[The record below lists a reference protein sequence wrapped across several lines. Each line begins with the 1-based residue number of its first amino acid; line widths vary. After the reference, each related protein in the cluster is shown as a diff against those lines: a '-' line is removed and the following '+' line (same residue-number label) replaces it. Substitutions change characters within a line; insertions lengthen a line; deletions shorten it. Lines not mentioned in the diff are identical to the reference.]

1 MEESIERYVME
12 IVHEQINRKQ
22 GTDNITRNFLRFLS
36 SSCGLVEVI
45 EALDL
50 FMSVTISALTIL
62 LKFKIL
68 AHHRLK
74 GFFGPP
80 FPISVKFFF

>member
-1 MEESIERYVME
+1 MKFTNIHKLSNFRYQGMEESIERYVME

-45 EALDL
+45 ASLLLDPVAK
-50 FMSVTISALTIL
+50 SVFTIQ
-62 LKFKIL
+62 
-68 AHHRLK
+68 
-74 GFFGPP
+74 
-80 FPISVKFFF
+80 